1 METEKPKP
9 KPTEVTKP
17 IPAEQ
22 ADQAAASTAALQEQ
36 GGGDKAKALH
46 QERERRRNAEREL
59 REMRERLAE
68 RMAVAAPAA
77 AEDPLKGKEAGEY
90 LEVGEVKALLSEQ
103 NRQILAGIKA
113 ERERQVK
120 VERLETT
127 IEQYDVFSRT
137 DDAGDLAR
145 AAVERALLAAAPD
158 ADLDA
163 IIAEVARK
171 AETALVKGEGSA
183 PVNKNNR
190 PAPTPS
196 PTPGATEAATMRTT
210 TEHPNGVSLAQLTKE
225 ARAKAAGVMERV
237 QAQLRAG
244 GH

>member
-1 METEKPKP
+1 VGKDQPKSE
-9 KPTEVTKP
+9 PTEVNQPNPT
-17 IPAEQ
+17 EQ

-36 GGGDKAKALH
+36 GGGDKGKALH

-68 RMAVAAPAA
+68 RMPVAAPAA

-90 LEVGEVKALLSEQ
+90 LEVGEVKALLAEQ
-103 NRQILAGIKA
+103 NRQILAGLRA
-113 ERERQVK
+113 ERERQEK
-120 VERLETT
+120 VGQLETT

-145 AAVERALLAAAPD
+145 AAVERALMAAAPD

-171 AETALVKGEGSA
+171 AESALVKGEGAA
-183 PVNKNNR
+183 PGNKNHR

-196 PTPGATEAATMRTT
+196 PTPGAAEAATMRTP

-237 QAQLRAG
+237 QAKLRAG
-244 GH
+244 GQ